1 MTRPSPFGGEP
12 RPAHSRAVW
21 LLPRE
26 YKSGKYLPQQ
36 SAAMPSTRSGRK
48 PPTSSGDL
56 WRSDGAV
63 WSTVLRSGPK
73 VELTTVVTWQPD
85 ERHDLHLTTIERFLR
100 NGTFG
105 INPENGFDVT
115 YGAPC
120 GDGIGA
126 SYIKY
131 VMKKNR
137 PLLTCAISV
146 WARVNDSEPIIVNG
160 LVCKDLLSGPGISD
174 RLYLWMV
181 CGKFPGAFSLAMRT
195 LKEEARAKEQVR
207 LDGSSGPRYAGISLT
222 ASRLSLI
229 PVYQRQGFDVT
240 PNACTYPVPGQ
251 DLKRGSREKLYE
263 DRVKTY
269 TCNQEGIDCG
279 ESSKWATQLVHIGL
293 HVSGPDFGGTGL
305 DKPYRELS
313 PEEKQRRAKAEQD
326 FWKATKAG
334 IAGTDWP
341 DDDDIVPGDGIFMDL
356 CFGRREPAD
365 FVATPPKN
373 MSGTRKRTAES

>member
-1 MTRPSPFGGEP
+1 
-12 RPAHSRAVW
+12 
-21 LLPRE
+21 
-26 YKSGKYLPQQ
+26 
-36 SAAMPSTRSGRK
+36 MPSTRSGRK
-48 PPTSSGDL
+48 PPTSFGDL
-56 WRSDGAV
+56 WRSDEAV
-63 WSTVLRSGPK
+63 WSVVSRSGPK

-85 ERHDLHLTTIERFLR
+85 ERHNLHLTTIERFLR

-105 INPENGFDVT
+105 INPENGSDVT

-126 SYIKY
+126 SYINY
-131 VMKKNR
+131 VMRDNR
-137 PLLTCAISV
+137 ALLTCAISV
-146 WARVNDSEPIIVNG
+146 WARVNDGEPFIVNG

-195 LKEEARAKEQVR
+195 LKARAKEQVR

-229 PVYQRQGFDVT
+229 PVYRRQGFDVT
-240 PNACTYPVPGQ
+240 PNACTYPVPRK
-251 DLKRGSREKLYE
+251 DPREGLRAKLYE

-293 HVSGPDFGGTGL
+293 NNVSGPDFGGTGL

-313 PEEKQRRAKAEQD
+313 PEEKQLRAKAEQD

-356 CFGRREPAD
+356 CFPAD
-365 FVATPPKN
+365 FVATPPES
-373 MSGTRKRTAES
+373 MPGTRKRPTGS